1 MVTTENDGAGPRGLR
16 RVLNG
21 TVSAGPRGPRRV
33 LNGIVW
39 AVVSMM
45 LFALTPILVRH
56 LATDMTPIE
65 IIFHRSAIGALG
77 LGAYFLWHGIG
88 GLRTG
93 VLKLHFIRAL
103 VNFIAMTMW
112 FQAILAMPL
121 AEATALHFTLPLFTV
136 ILAAL
141 FLSERVGWRR
151 WSATGIGFLGVLV
164 VLRPGTAS
172 MELPALLVLG
182 SAVFYAGA
190 VIVIKM
196 LTRTDTALAIG
207 FYSNL
212 LMVAVGAVPTIVLWQ
227 GPTWQE
233 IPLLIMLAAVGTAA
247 PYCLT
252 RSLHLLEASLIAPMD
267 FLRLPF
273 TALAAWLIFAEVPDS
288 WTWIGAAV
296 IFGSTTYIARR
307 EATLHRRRAP

>member
-1 MVTTENDGAGPRGLR
+1 MATTQHDGAGQH
-16 RVLNG
+16 
-21 TVSAGPRGPRRV
+21 GPGRV
-33 LNGIVW
+33 LNGIAW

-45 LFALTPILVRH
+45 LFTLTPVLVRE

-65 IIFHRSAIGALG
+65 IIFHRSMIGAIALG
-77 LGAYFLWHGIG
+77 MYFLWHDIRS
-88 GLRTG
+88 LRTA
-93 VLKLHFIRAL
+93 VLRLHFARAAA
-103 VNFIAMTMW
+103 NFIAMTMW

-141 FLSERVGWRR
+141 FLSEGIGWRR

-164 VLRPGTAS
+164 VLRPGIVAVD
-172 MELPALLVLG
+172 LPAFLVLG

-190 VIVIKM
+190 VIFIKM
-196 LTRTDTALAIG
+196 LTRTDSALAIG

-212 LMVAVGAVPTIVLWQ
+212 LIVVVGAVPTIILWQ

-233 IPLLIMLAAVGTAA
+233 IPLLFALAVIGTAA

-252 RSLHLLEASLIAPMD
+252 RSLHMLEASLVAPMD

-273 TALAAWLIFAEVPDS
+273 TALAAWLIFAEVPDK

-296 IFGSTTYIARR
+296 IFGSTTYTARS
-307 EATLHRRRAP
+307 EAKLDRRRLAPASQ